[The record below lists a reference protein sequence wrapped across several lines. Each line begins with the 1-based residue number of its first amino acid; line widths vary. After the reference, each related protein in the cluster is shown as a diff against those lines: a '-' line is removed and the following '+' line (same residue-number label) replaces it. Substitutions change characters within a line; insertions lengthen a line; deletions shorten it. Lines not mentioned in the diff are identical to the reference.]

1 MRASVSTGVNERRGN
16 GQISQGCKM
25 DAEPPRV
32 F

>member
-1 MRASVSTGVNERRGN
+1 MRASVPTGVNERGN